1 MLSESRRRKQQA
13 YVKALAGPVVLE
25 DHGEANFLGSIGN
38 VVATDHGN
46 RVGSR
51 DSKCLEG
58 FVLSNLRELELE
70 GTLAVDH
77 HTAVALEP
85 SQHGPRELG
94 GVAMAASVRGG
105 THTIVEEAVGRCHR
119 EMEHTFIEEPFA
131 EWYSEERQLAAQRLD
146 PGVILMDHEDTRR
159 SDTREML
166 YFHEPSRMRIRR
178 VRYSSQHRPK
188 RPRKEDFA
196 HARKGTKS
204 AGRLPRT
211 IPGRPRRGAR
221 SSLSSNRLSCF
232 RFLSRPEP
240 RLANPHL
247 GVLPR
252 ALI

>member
-13 YVKALAGPVVLE
+13 YAKALAGPVVLE
-25 DHGEANFLGSIGN
+25 DHGEPNLLGSIGN

-46 RVGSR
+46 RVWSR

-77 HTAVALEP
+77 HTALALEP

-105 THTIVEEAVGRCHR
+105 THTIVEDALGRCHR

-131 EWYSEERQLAAQRLD
+131 EWYSEKGQLAAQRLD

-178 VRYSSQHRPK
+178 VRHSSQHRPK

-196 HARKGTKS
+196 HACKGTKS
-204 AGRLPRT
+204 GRATCVCRKRRPFDLVEESRSVGQDGRAALLPFEAV
-211 IPGRPRRGAR
+211 GFAVQADRPASG
-221 SSLSSNRLSCF
+221 
-232 RFLSRPEP
+232 
-240 RLANPHL
+240 
-247 GVLPR
+247 
-252 ALI
+252 